1 MRGNG
6 EWFIFVTLRKPG
18 RQLAFADNILAVD
31 LGCKNIA
38 TTVNTANTRP
48 NYYGRELRCIR
59 GHYFNLRRKLGRK
72 KASTK

>member
-31 LGCKNIA
+31 LGVKI
-38 TTVNTANTRP
+38 
-48 NYYGRELRCIR
+48 LQ
-59 GHYFNLRRKLGRK
+59 RR
-72 KASTK
+72 STQQILDQIIMVEN

>member
-38 TTVNTANTRP
+38 TTVNTANTRL
-48 NYYGRELRCIR
+48 NYYGREPSPASELIR
-59 GHYFNLRRKLGRK
+59 NCLTPQKRTEKL
-72 KASTK
+72 AS